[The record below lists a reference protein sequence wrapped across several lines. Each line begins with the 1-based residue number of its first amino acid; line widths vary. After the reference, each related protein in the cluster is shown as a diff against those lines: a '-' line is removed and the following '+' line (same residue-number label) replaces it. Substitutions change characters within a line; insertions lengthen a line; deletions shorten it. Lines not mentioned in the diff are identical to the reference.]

1 MKPKI
6 VAIVGPTASGK
17 TSLALDIAK
26 RFNGELISVDSRQV
40 YRGMDIGTAKGKEE
54 QWGIDLVDP
63 DQEYSAA
70 DHKTYVTNKTDE
82 VLGRGK
88 LPILVGGTGLWLRA
102 IIDDLDLT
110 ATARDP
116 VLREE
121 LEARTLE
128 DLFQEYQSLDPAGAQ
143 VIDRDNKRRV
153 VRALE
158 VTKITGRPWSQ
169 QQTRGESKYDVL
181 QIGLLVPREELNA
194 RIDHRVDKMIND
206 GLVEEVRGLRD
217 RYGCEVESM
226 TGIGYRQL
234 CAHLEGQATLDG
246 AVEEITKDTRDY
258 AKRQMTWFKRDP
270 RIVWVKPGDSVESL
284 VNTFLKK
291 Q

>member
-102 IIDDLDLT
+102 ILDNLDLT
-110 ATARDP
+110 ATASDP
-116 VLREE
+116 VMRGE

-128 DLFQEYQSLDPAGAQ
+128 DLFQEYQSLDPAGAL

-181 QIGLLVPREELNA
+181 QIGLLVPREELNK
-194 RIDHRVDKMIND
+194 RINQRVDEMIKN

-217 RYGCEVESM
+217 RYGCQVESM

-234 CAHLEGQATLDG
+234 CEYLEGHVTLDV
-246 AVEEITKDTRDY
+246 AIEAIKKATSDY
-258 AKRQMTWFKRDP
+258 SKRQVTWFRRDQS
-270 RIVWVKPGDSVESL
+270 IVWITEPSRATEL
-284 VNTFLKK
+284 VRIFI
-291 Q
+291 QP